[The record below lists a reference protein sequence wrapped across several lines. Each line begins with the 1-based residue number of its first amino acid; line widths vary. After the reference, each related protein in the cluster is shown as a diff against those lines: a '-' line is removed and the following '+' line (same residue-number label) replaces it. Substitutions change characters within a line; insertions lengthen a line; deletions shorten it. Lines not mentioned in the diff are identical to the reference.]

1 MALRVLAWRRLC
13 LLLRQF
19 STCMAGLK
27 VAKEPLPDTAAFA
40 HDFLAGLQLLHGS
53 VPYLYAGISIPVF
66 LYLGCVTGSAVP
78 DVLPIKHSG
87 RSTVHLDP
95 CQKDDVALTGCC
107 EVASA
112 K

>member
-19 STCMAGLK
+19 STCVAGLK

-53 VPYLYAGISIPVF
+53 VPYLYVGISMPVF
-66 LYLGCVTGSAVP
+66 LYRYFYT
-78 DVLPIKHSG
+78 
-87 RSTVHLDP
+87 
-95 CQKDDVALTGCC
+95 
-107 EVASA
+107 
-112 K
+112 